1 MTDYQGIALIITAL
15 ATLVTSL
22 GALIIGIRNTR
33 KIEEV
38 HVATNSKMD
47 KLLSVTRESAEAK
60 GLLQGR
66 KEARKQKEG

>member
-15 ATLVTSL
+15 ATLVTSF
-22 GALIIGIRNTR
+22 GALVIGVLNAR
-33 KIEEV
+33 KIEQV

-66 KEARKQKEG
+66 NEVGKQKG